1 MDFEQRLK
9 QAIQRG
15 EQTREAVGRAA
26 QSRELTEEDLR
37 RMHGEYRLAL
47 SEHIEEGL
55 HRLAD
60 FLPGFTF
67 KTLYGEEGW
76 GARLTRDDLR
86 MSPGKSPESQ
96 YSRFEIVVS
105 PFSPVVN
112 ILDIVVKG
120 TVRNREAVNRK
131 HYQKLTEVDMEAMR
145 ELVDQR
151 ILEFAELYS
160 ASR

>member
-1 MDFEQRLK
+1 MDLEQRLK

-15 EQTREAVGRAA
+15 EQVRERSGRAA
-26 QSRELTEEDLR
+26 QARELTEEELR

-55 HRLAD
+55 RRLAD
-60 FLPGFTF
+60 HLPGFIYSSVF
-67 KTLYGEEGW
+67 GEEGW
-76 GARLTRDDLR
+76 GGRLSRDDLKL
-86 MSPGKSPESQ
+86 SAGKPPESL
-96 YSRFEIVVS
+96 YSRLEMTVG
-105 PFSPVVN
+105 PFSPAVS

-120 TVRNREAVNRK
+120 TVRNREAINRK
-131 HYQKLTEVDMEAMR
+131 HYQKLAEVDLEALK

-151 ILEFAELYS
+151 IVEFAELYS